1 MTVSAAEGY
10 SNPVRGG
17 FLDSMPTLPWTS
29 GPYVDDAPLHVLT
42 STLPLNRYLDVPRF
56 LHWTLKIRKQLR
68 DAPGLAG
75 YSLDA
80 RLPHKTFWT
89 LSAWQDRE
97 AMEQFV
103 RSGAHAAMLADMAG
117 RLGPSRFV
125 ESTAARAD
133 LPLDWSAARQRVGN
147 AD

>member
-1 MTVSAAEGY
+1 
-10 SNPVRGG
+10 
-17 FLDSMPTLPWTS
+17 MPTLPWTS

-42 STLPLNRYLDVPRF
+42 STLPLNRYRDVPRF
-56 LHWTLKIRKQLR
+56 LRWALKIRKQLR

-80 RLPHKTFWT
+80 RLLRKTFWT

-97 AMEQFV
+97 AMQRFV
-103 RSGAHAAMLADMAG
+103 HSGAHAAMLADMTG
-117 RLGPSRFV
+117 HLGSSRFV

-133 LPLDWSAARQRVGN
+133 LPLDWAAARQRV
-147 AD
+147 ADAD